1 MSKCKYV
8 ILGGGMA
15 AGYAATELAERGLRG
30 GELTIISADDALP
43 YERPP
48 LSKGFLA
55 GKDSET
61 GILINGADWYRE
73 HGIEVML
80 NTVVESVDLPG
91 KALGT
96 ASKQKFQFDNLLI
109 ATGARPRTLRVPGN
123 ELANIFYLR
132 SMDDSRKIRSAAEKA
147 KRAAVIGNGFIG
159 MEVAAVLAQKKIHT
173 TMVFPEERV
182 WKRVFTP
189 EMSAFFEKYYKDR
202 GVEILAESSVAGFEG
217 KGAVIAA
224 ALDGGRTISCD
235 MAVAGVGVAPV
246 TELFAESGILGR
258 DGVEVNE
265 YLETAAPGVYAAGD
279 AANYPD
285 TIFEKRRRVEH
296 WDNAVSQG
304 QHWARVV
311 TGDRQPFVHVPYF
324 FSDIFDLSYE
334 FWGDPEGATQ
344 TVARGD
350 LSAPSFSVWWIKGE
364 RLAAAFVM
372 NRPDEERQ
380 AAPDWIQSK
389 KVVSATRLAE
399 QKLPIADAVAS

>member
-1 MSKCKYV
+1 MAKSKYV

-15 AGYAATELAERGLRG
+15 AGYAAKELAERGLKP

-55 GKDSET
+55 GKDTET
-61 GILINGADWYRE
+61 GILINSSDWYGE
-73 HGIEVML
+73 HGIAVML
-80 NTVVESVDLPG
+80 STPVESVDLAQ
-91 KALGT
+91 KTLRT
-96 ASKQKFQFDNLLI
+96 ASKQEFKFDNLLI
-109 ATGARPRTLRVPGN
+109 ATGARPRLLNVAGKD
-123 ELANIFYLR
+123 LANVFYLR

-147 KRAAVIGNGFIG
+147 KRAVAIGNGFIG

-173 TMVFPEERV
+173 TMVFPEERA

-189 EMSAFFEKYYKDR
+189 EISAFFEKYYKDR
-202 GVEILAESSVAGFEG
+202 GVEILAKSSVAGFEG
-217 KGAVIAA
+217 KGAVNAA
-224 ALDGGRTISCD
+224 TLDSGRTISCD
-235 MAVAGVGVAPV
+235 MAVAGVGVSPV

-279 AANYPD
+279 VANYPD

-311 TGDRQPFVHVPYF
+311 TGDRQPLVHVPYF

-334 FWGDPEGATQ
+334 FWGDSEGATQ
-344 TVARGD
+344 TVVRGNM
-350 LSAPSFSVWWIKGE
+350 STPSFSVWWLKGE
-364 RLAAAFVM
+364 RVIAAFAM
-372 NRPDEERQ
+372 NRLDEERQ
-380 AAPDWIQSK
+380 AATEWIQQRK
-389 KVVSATRLAE
+389 NVSAGRLGEENRPIKEAAE
-399 QKLPIADAVAS
+399 G